1 MDAHR
6 IWQSALGELQL
17 ELTRA
22 TFETWLRGSRLV
34 ACEDG
39 VFVIGVANTYA
50 RDWLDSRLRPVITRV
65 LSRLTGRTVSV
76 RFVVWDDPSPE
87 EHLEELPLLV
97 QLSEQVSQPDRSPS
111 PPALNPRYTFDT
123 FVVGPGNRLAHA
135 ACLAVAERP
144 ARTYN
149 PLFIYGGVGL
159 GKTHLLH
166 AIGHACHARRLQV
179 RYVSAETFT
188 NELIEAIRRQTTESF
203 RETYRTVDVLLVDD
217 VQFIAGK
224 EFTQEEFFHTFN
236 ALHSNGAQIVLSSDR
251 PPRAMATLE
260 ERLRS
265 RFEWGL
271 IVDIQP
277 PDLETRVAIL
287 QQKAADRGVNLPP
300 EVSFFIARQFQ
311 SNVRELEGALNR
323 IVAVVT
329 LTGQPLTLELAREAL
344 GEILLQP
351 QPSITPEAVLQAVA
365 DFYGLSLE
373 DLTGRS
379 RRQEVAYPRQVACYL
394 LRQDTGLSL
403 PQIGQLLGGRDH
415 STVLHACERIADL
428 VEKGGDV
435 YQEVQAIRERLL
447 QLREKQTP
455 VGKKAS
461 LPRARARR

>member
-6 IWQSALGELQL
+6 IWQTALGELQL

-22 TFETWLRGSRLV
+22 TFETWLRGSQAV

-39 VFVIGVANTYA
+39 TFVIGVANTYA

-65 LSRLTGRTVSV
+65 LTRLTGRTVSV
-76 RFVVWDDPSPE
+76 RFVVWEKPPQE
-87 EHLEELPLLV
+87 EHLEDLPLLV
-97 QLSEQVSQPDRSPS
+97 RLSEHRDAA
-111 PPALNPRYTFDT
+111 PPALNPRYTFDS

-166 AIGHACHARRLQV
+166 AIGHACYARSLQV

-188 NELIEAIRRQTTESF
+188 NDLIEAIRRQNTESF

-236 ALHSNGAQIVLSSDR
+236 ALHSSGAQIVLSSDR

-287 QQKAADRGVNLPP
+287 QQKAADRGVALPP
-300 EVSFFIARQFQ
+300 EVSFFVARQFQ

-323 IVAVVT
+323 IVAVAS
-329 LTGQPLTLELAREAL
+329 LTGRPITPELAQEALGDVMAPVSQPADPMAVLEAVAAFYGLTLEE
-344 GEILLQP
+344 
-351 QPSITPEAVLQAVA
+351 
-365 DFYGLSLE
+365 
-373 DLTGRS
+373 LTGRS
-379 RRQEVAYPRQVACYL
+379 RRQAVAHPRQVACYL
-394 LRQDTGLSL
+394 LRQEAGLSL
-403 PQIGQLLGGRDH
+403 PQIGQWLGGRDH
-415 STVLHACERIADL
+415 STVLHACERIAEL
-428 VEKGGDV
+428 VEKDGSV
-435 YQEVQAIRERLL
+435 YREVQAIRERLC
-447 QLREKQTP
+447 QQPGTRSSAGTEKR
-455 VGKKAS
+455 
-461 LPRARARR
+461 PRRVSSRR

>member
-1 MDAHR
+1 MA
-6 IWQSALGELQL
+6 AGLPGGC
-17 ELTRA
+17 
-22 TFETWLRGSRLV
+22 LRGRHLRHR
-34 ACEDG
+34 G
-39 VFVIGVANTYA
+39 RQYLR

-65 LSRLTGRTVSV
+65 LTRLTGRTVSV
-76 RFVVWDDPSPE
+76 RFVVWEKPPQE
-87 EHLEELPLLV
+87 EHLEDLPLLV
-97 QLSEQVSQPDRSPS
+97 RLSEHRDAA
-111 PPALNPRYTFDT
+111 PPALNPRYTFDS

-166 AIGHACHARRLQV
+166 AIGHACYARSLQV

-188 NELIEAIRRQTTESF
+188 NDLIEAIRRQNTESF

-236 ALHSNGAQIVLSSDR
+236 ALHSSGAQIVLSSDR

-287 QQKAADRGVNLPP
+287 QQKAADRGSPCRRRSASLSPDSFRATFGNWRSP
-300 EVSFFIARQFQ
+300 E
-311 SNVRELEGALNR
+311 
-323 IVAVVT
+323 
-329 LTGQPLTLELAREAL
+329 P
-344 GEILLQP
+344 
-351 QPSITPEAVLQAVA
+351 
-365 DFYGLSLE
+365 D
-373 DLTGRS
+373 
-379 RRQEVAYPRQVACYL
+379 C
-394 LRQDTGLSL
+394 
-403 PQIGQLLGGRDH
+403 GG
-415 STVLHACERIADL
+415 SIADRTAH
-428 VEKGGDV
+428 
-435 YQEVQAIRERLL
+435 Y
-447 QLREKQTP
+447 P
-455 VGKKAS
+455 
-461 LPRARARR
+461 